1 MSVNNNVNIRDT
13 LQSKGIDTINS
24 LATDIAETLNSADE
38 LDQVDLL
45 VLQQK
50 MSTYTNTVSMIS
62 GMQKSLADSDDEIV
76 RNM

>member
-1 MSVNNNVNIRDT
+1 MSVNIRDT
-13 LQSKGIDTINS
+13 LQSKGIETINTI
-24 LATDIAETLNSADE
+24 AQDIADTLSSSEE

-62 GMQKSLADSDDEIV
+62 SMQKSLADSDDEIV